1 MFCCFKKRKKV
12 HPEPLKQGKVHKEPV
27 KDKVKD
33 KVHREPSRGLHKRA
47 DRQVKCC
54 GWEKTDNVG
63 FHHKK

>member
-1 MFCCFKKRKKV
+1 MFCCCFKKRNKV
-12 HPEPLKQGKVHKEPV
+12 HPEPPKQHN
-27 KDKVKD
+27 
-33 KVHREPSRGLHKRA
+33 VHREHSRGLQKRA